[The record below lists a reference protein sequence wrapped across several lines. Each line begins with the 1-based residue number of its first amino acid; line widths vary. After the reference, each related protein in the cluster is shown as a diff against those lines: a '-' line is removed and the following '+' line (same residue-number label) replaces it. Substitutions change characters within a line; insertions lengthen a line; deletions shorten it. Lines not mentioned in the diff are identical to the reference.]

1 MDTTESEIYL
11 DDIDMKV
18 INLLKE
24 RSKMLFIEPQGNK
37 YKIKIEWNEQAITP
51 PVHSILILNR

>member
-24 RSKMLFIEPQGNK
+24 YSKMLFIEPQGNK
-37 YKIKIEWNEQAITP
+37 YKIKIKWNEQAE
-51 PVHSILILNR
+51 